1 MVMEGP
7 VLGSGSAP
15 SQPQRTLAQ
24 VSESSELHFNLGS
37 FIGRRK

>member
-15 SQPQRTLAQ
+15 SQPQLAQ

-37 FIGRRK
+37 FTGRRK